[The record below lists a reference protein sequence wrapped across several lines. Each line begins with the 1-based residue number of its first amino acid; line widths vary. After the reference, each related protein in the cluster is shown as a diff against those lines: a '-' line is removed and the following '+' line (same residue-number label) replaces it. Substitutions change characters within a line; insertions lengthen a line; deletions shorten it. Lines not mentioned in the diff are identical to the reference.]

1 MIDVQDNVLR
11 FFAIDHVLVSVV
23 TTGTTGAIFSLQFTK
38 NRLVARLCPDPLGE
52 RECSPDPLA
61 AKNRGPT
68 SKGRGREG
76 REGDRMGGEGK
87 RWEENGRGGEGERA
101 GRGEGPHNANSWIRL
116 CPK

>member
-1 MIDVQDNVLR
+1 MR
-11 FFAIDHVLVSVV
+11 FLAYN
-23 TTGTTGAIFSLQFTK
+23 SLKT
-38 NRLVARLCPDPLGE
+38 VWWPGSARTHWGE
-52 RECSPDPLA
+52 HECSPDPLA

-87 RWEENGRGGEGERA
+87 RREENGRGGEGEGA